1 VARQDG
7 AGPWGLV
14 LGGEHD
20 HLRLLAHAERVDGLG
35 LLAAEDD
42 RDALALEETAHQAAR
57 HGVRTLALTTD
68 VAAYPAVER
77 LMSQTVSALGRLD
90 IERLKGQSVAV
101 EVINQAG
108 PETFIK
114 EFVVTW
120 LRARGVRVVTAAE
133 SPALRV
139 KAFASALGLDTEETF
154 IGIPAFQAPVLN
166 LGIPEIALFKWQR
179 NRSVAELRLYEFDAK
194 SDAIVNAPPP
204 GIGRSKFDKFKILLV
219 FGFNVTDA
227 EDHD

>member
-1 VARQDG
+1 MAPTAPARREG
-7 AGPWGLV
+7 ITRALRVSLGLV
-14 LGGEHD
+14 CLALGGCSLSATPAPTHPPQPSGVVQQ
-20 HLRLLAHAERVDGLG
+20 LLVRSLER
-35 LLAAEDD
+35 
-42 RDALALEETAHQAAR
+42 
-57 HGVRTLALTTD
+57 
-68 VAAYPAVER
+68 
-77 LMSQTVSALGRLD
+77 ALGRLD